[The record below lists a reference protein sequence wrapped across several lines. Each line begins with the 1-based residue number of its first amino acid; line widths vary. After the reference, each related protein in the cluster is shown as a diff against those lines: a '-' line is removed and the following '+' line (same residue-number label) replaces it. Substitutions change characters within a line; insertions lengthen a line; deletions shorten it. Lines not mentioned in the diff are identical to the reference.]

1 MVIRQSLLLI
11 LQYRLIIRHS
21 LLLILQYRLII
32 RHTLLLIRQYRMI
45 IRQALSL
52 IRQNLMIIGQ
62 ALLLIRYDRTIN
74 QVSNQLIKNY
84 LSFTIDLNWF
94 NYLYLVIDNFKT
106 ISTNEQVSNC
116 KTLFFKVN
124 RKRIKNQSE
133 K

>member
-32 RHTLLLIRQYRMI
+32 RHTLLLILQYR
-45 IRQALSL
+45 
-52 IRQNLMIIGQ
+52 MIIGQ
-62 ALLLIRYDRTIN
+62 ALSFIRYDRTIN